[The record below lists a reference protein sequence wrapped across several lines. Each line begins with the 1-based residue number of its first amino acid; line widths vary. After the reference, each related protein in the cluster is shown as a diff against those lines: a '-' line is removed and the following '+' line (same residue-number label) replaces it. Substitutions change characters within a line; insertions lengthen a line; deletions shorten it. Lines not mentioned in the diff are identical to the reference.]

1 MARGVNQEPWA
12 LEETLRSLV
21 AQSKDQVRLLNAI
34 AVASKADT
42 AGLTTSIS
50 GLSTSA
56 NRMEQAVD
64 QNSNNTKSLK
74 NSLLGAL
81 GKIDSVAGS
90 NANSMMSKLSGGVG
104 QLSTVLGQTKMG
116 KLAGYVAVA
125 AESFN
130 LMWQRTTELADATFN
145 AYDSGIVFSGGMT
158 QLAKT
163 ASDVGLNLA
172 DFGKLLTKNGQVVAS
187 MGIKRTN
194 ELGKAFTE
202 MTRGGV
208 DLGMTFD
215 QAQQTL
221 LSYAEQ
227 QRYSGNLNKMS
238 TEEVTQGALAYGKQL
253 NVLSQLTGKRRE
265 QIDQEIKD
273 ALKRPSM
280 QILINSLS
288 GPARAAAESGMK
300 LVMGTFGDQGTKMQ
314 DMIAR
319 YQARGLAGLTQ
330 SEQQGLMITKNT
342 DNFIAL
348 ANATMEGSQAGIVD
362 TSKAFVEQ
370 GQQAIGTMGI
380 YNDLPGATGEALTQ
394 MQQIVTAGQT
404 VAQNTQSLGQDIP
417 KDAADVKDAQQGL
430 NKAANTL
437 DLALSS
443 LAAQAVTQAVPAIK
457 AAGDAAN
464 YAADGMMKLAE
475 YLHGDLAPTEADK
488 LQIATGVAAAVG
500 LALSGLVPSIVSSV
514 TGIKAG
520 KTIFQSVGEAG
531 TVAAGA
537 EGAAGAATAAGGAR
551 GGIRG
556 ALTGTLAKA
565 SAVLGGAVEAYD
577 AYNRTGSVAAAAGAG
592 VGGTVGGYGGALAGG
607 VTGAEIGALLG
618 PVGALAG
625 GLIGAGI
632 GAYFGTS
639 AGADVGEHLS
649 TSIFGGEAARSA
661 IESVTPSTNLSTPGA
676 PPAAAATTS
685 TITGQDLITD
695 SAASRRASGITDTT
709 TRTPQQVEA
718 DTKHQQMIRALM
730 AINTTLE
737 NMSSIEDRQL
747 ATLKD
752 GFSRVSGNI
761 Y

>member
-12 LEETLRSLV
+12 LEETLKSLV
-21 AQSKDQVRLLNAI
+21 AQSRDQVRLLNAI

-42 AGLTTSIS
+42 AGLTTSVS

-56 NRMEQAVD
+56 SKLEDAVD
-64 QNSNNTKSLK
+64 KNSNDTKSLK
-74 NSLLGAL
+74 NSLLGAI

-104 QLSTVLGQTKMG
+104 QLSTVLGQTRMG

-130 LMWQRTTELADATFN
+130 LMWQRTTELADATFS

-158 QLAKT
+158 QLAKS
-163 ASDVGLNLA
+163 ASDVGLSLA
-172 DFGKLLTKNGQVVAS
+172 DFGKLLSKNGQVVAS

-202 MTRGGV
+202 ATRGGI

-238 TEEVTQGALAYGKQL
+238 TEEITQGAQEYGKQL
-253 NVLSQLTGKRRE
+253 NVLAQLTGKRRE

-273 ALKRPSM
+273 AMKRPNI

-288 GPARAAAESGMK
+288 GPAREAAEKGMK
-300 LVMGTFGDQGTKMQ
+300 LVMGTFGEQGTKMQ

-319 YQARGLAGLTQ
+319 YHARGMAGLTQ
-330 SEQQGLMITKNT
+330 QEQTGLQLTHTT
-342 DNFIAL
+342 DQFIGL
-348 ANATMEGSQAGIVD
+348 VNATFAGSQEDIMK
-362 TSKAFVEQ
+362 TSKAFTET
-370 GQQAIGTMGI
+370 GQEYLGHMEA
-380 YNDLPGATGEALTQ
+380 YNELPNATGEALSS
-394 MQQIVTAGQT
+394 MQQLVTAGQT
-404 VAQNTQSLGQDIP
+404 VAQNTQKLGQDMP
-417 KDAADVKDAQQGL
+417 SDAGDVKNAQQNL

-443 LAAQAVTQAVPAIK
+443 LAAQAVGQAIPAIN
-457 AAGDAAN
+457 AAGVAAN

-475 YLHGDLAPTEADK
+475 YLHGDLIPTNADK
-488 LQIATGVAAAVG
+488 LQMAAGVAAAVG
-500 LALSGLVPSIVSSV
+500 VALSGLVPSIVSSV
-514 TGIKAG
+514 TGIQAG
-520 KTIFQSVGEAG
+520 KSVFQSVGEAG
-531 TVAAGA
+531 TVA
-537 EGAAGAATAAGGAR
+537 EGTAGAATAAGRTA

-565 SAVLGGAVEAYD
+565 SALLGGAVEAYD
-577 AYNRTGSVAAAAGAG
+577 AYNRTGSVAAATGAG

-607 VTGAEIGALLG
+607 LAGAEIGAILG
-618 PVGALAG
+618 PIGAGVG

-632 GAYFGTS
+632 GAYFGTP
-639 AGADVGEHLS
+639 AGADVGEHIS
-649 TSIFGGEAARSA
+649 TSIFGGEAARNA
-661 IESVTPSTNLSTPGA
+661 VESVSPSTNLGTPGA
-676 PPAAAATTS
+676 PPPATSTTS
-685 TITGQDLITD
+685 TLAGQGPGAD
-695 SAASRRASGITDTT
+695 SAINRGGSSVIATT
-709 TRTPQQVEA
+709 VRTPQQIEA
-718 DTKHQQMIRALM
+718 DNKHQQMIQALVD
-730 AINTTLE
+730 IRTVLD
-737 NMSSIEDRQL
+737 NMTNIEDRQL
-747 ATLKD
+747 TTLKD
-752 GFSRVSGNI
+752 GFARVSGNI